1 MEDDLMIQTDLASDQ
16 EVEPA
21 NTIQVLCLVNQMIL
35 IAEIDEVLADIGQP
49 DCKLINPCVI
59 ADGKLSKWMSDLTP
73 NKEMFMSS
81 DKILTL
87 VDPTKK
93 LLDKEWFTSQYGSPP
108 IELSTPLILERVIDS
123 IDLNKFQMGTF
134 EDNFYL
140 SLDFKDVVQNE
151 NSVNLDLIKNGLI
164 NEFQVL
170 GSKNILVKD
179 DQFTVKSGDTAL
191 RLYGSLD
198 IEFNNDLYRS
208 NFTSIILPYDKKTI
222 KLIIVY
228 RDEDRY
234 ANDIESRILESF
246 DIIKEL

>member
-59 ADGKLSKWMSDLTP
+59 IDGKLSKWMSDLTP

-93 LLDKEWFTSQYGSPP
+93 LLDEY
-108 IELSTPLILERVIDS
+108 
-123 IDLNKFQMGTF
+123 
-134 EDNFYL
+134 
-140 SLDFKDVVQNE
+140 
-151 NSVNLDLIKNGLI
+151 
-164 NEFQVL
+164 
-170 GSKNILVKD
+170 SK
-179 DQFTVKSGDTAL
+179 
-191 RLYGSLD
+191 
-198 IEFNNDLYRS
+198 
-208 NFTSIILPYDKKTI
+208 II
-222 KLIIVY
+222 
-228 RDEDRY
+228 R
-234 ANDIESRILESF
+234 
-246 DIIKEL
+246 